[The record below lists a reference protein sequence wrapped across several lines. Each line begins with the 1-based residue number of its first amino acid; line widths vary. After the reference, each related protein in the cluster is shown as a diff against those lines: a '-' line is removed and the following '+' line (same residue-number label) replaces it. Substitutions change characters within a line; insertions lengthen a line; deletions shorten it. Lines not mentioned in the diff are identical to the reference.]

1 MMVAPRALAVSV
13 ALVCSASLLHGQPA
27 IERLPANVRG
37 PEVVARVFDRGSGLT
52 AGTVFTLT
60 RGPAG
65 RIWLGTDDGVFVSAG
80 GQWKPA
86 EMPPVESR
94 QVRDIVFDSAGGRW
108 YATRL
113 GAFVLRNG
121 SWQSYTVDEGVPGP
135 VVYSVVSTNAIDG
148 TPRMVMGAAR
158 GVCVVNGARCDRLA
172 LPPGIGTLAF
182 MVRATTA
189 ADGTDELWV
198 ASASG
203 GAARLRRG
211 AWRVFT
217 ASEGLKTLSAEDVI
231 LGPTGVS
238 DPVVV
243 VGRDGVF
250 SLRRDASGAERF
262 ERVPGSPMLAY
273 RGAWITPPQS
283 PPELWIGTADGFV
296 TRYRRGR
303 WAMLAISESL
313 RHGQVTVLRGVMY
326 DGVTRLVY
334 VGTRGDRLMRM
345 SFGAATSYA
354 LPGLASRDFV
364 AEIAQYPGDR
374 TRNALVISA
383 GSVNLID
390 SMGRATTLESPTA
403 PQATNNAA
411 GYYGVLKP
419 RAATS
424 GAASSAVSEAAS
436 VIAAGS
442 DDSVVALVGTGR
454 GILRYDGR
462 TWNAMPGADGA
473 FARDI
478 KRLPLPDGSEAVVAA
493 TSLGVKMWTGT
504 RWDSMPGLPRF
515 EASAVNAVS
524 ASDGVQLIMGSA
536 IGVLTMTR
544 SGVRFD
550 SVHSRGTERYA
561 WFGSLCAMRSGGRT
575 RVFAGTDQG
584 TVYWRDA
591 DSVSAWHPLPERLAG
606 SIGALSIVPLACADS
621 TRLFAGSRFG
631 LSVFDVAATDP
642 AAWHLAALLGRE
654 DGLASNE
661 VSAIGRVRGGRVWVG
676 TVFGPSLVDMSQ
688 ASIAPSAPLEVRVFD
703 DPRGPP
709 LESGVHVPSTHAQL
723 RVDFWIDNAHRE
735 EDSRFLVE
743 WRREDEWFAS
753 TESLI
758 DVNSTWSDATTRYI
772 TGISPGSYRLRVRGR
787 DFAGRESTPVE
798 FRIVIDPP
806 WWRSWPAV
814 LAYAWGLLAVLVALY
829 RWRVGVLRA
838 GTVQLIESDK
848 RLRASEGKFRALF
861 DRSTDAHLLVE
872 RGQIVG
878 ANAMA
883 GQLFGATTDASL
895 VGRALADVL
904 PEYVDAVPARGTQD
918 VILRRADD
926 VVPAQLAV
934 TSITTDAGPMLHL
947 VLRDLTEVRAA
958 ERARDRME
966 AHLRERQRLES
977 LGTLAGGVAHDFNNL
992 LGVIRGNAELADDS
1006 LEVGSPAHE
1015 HLESIVDASDRA
1027 RDLVQQILT
1036 FSRNPS
1042 PRKTRVDLSALI
1054 TALQPLL
1061 RRMIPSSVEIVLQG
1075 VDVPHIIKG
1084 DPTQLEQVLLNLAS
1098 NAEYAMREQASGR
1111 LTMGV
1116 SAVQLSDDGPP
1127 PHGAVVQLIVSD
1139 TGVGMTDTVREH
1151 VFEPFFTTKPT
1162 GEGTGLGLAVIHGIV
1177 AAHGGR
1183 VQLTSAPGAGT
1194 TVEVDFPS
1202 ADETSSVTSAHNQP
1216 VVAAGAAG
1224 ARPGARLIVVDD
1236 EPSVAR
1242 VLERSLTRAGY
1253 SVRVFSDPRTALQA
1267 IADAPDA
1274 VDLVL
1279 TDQTMPGLTGDVLT
1293 ERIMAIAPTLPVLIL
1308 TGFSHRLT
1316 SEKAAAVGARAVL
1329 QKPIALDEL
1338 HRAVAHAL
1346 TTPRTAGADVETNAS
1361 V

>member
-1 MMVAPRALAVSV
+1 MVAPRALAVSV

-27 IERLPANVRG
+27 MERLPAGVRG

-94 QVRDIVFDSAGGRW
+94 QVREIVFDSAGGRW
-108 YATRL
+108 YATRV

-121 SWQSYTVDEGVPGP
+121 RWQSYGVAEGVPGP
-135 VVYSVVSTNAIDG
+135 VVYSAVSTNAIDG
-148 TPRMVMGAAR
+148 TPRMVLGAAK
-158 GVCVVNGARCDRLA
+158 GVCVINGARCEPLA
-172 LPPGIGTLAF
+172 LPQGIGTLAF
-182 MVRATTA
+182 MVRATTG

-211 AWRVFT
+211 AWTVFT
-217 ASEGLKTLSAEDVI
+217 ESEGLKTLSAEDVI
-231 LGPTGVS
+231 LGPAGVS

-243 VGRDGVF
+243 VGREGVF
-250 SLRRDASGAERF
+250 TLRRDDSGGERF
-262 ERVPGSPMLAY
+262 VRVPGSPILAY
-273 RGAWITPPQS
+273 RGAWITPPQA
-283 PPELWIGTADGFV
+283 PPELWIGTSDGLV
-296 TRYRRGR
+296 TRYRQGR
-303 WAMLAISESL
+303 WAMLAIAESL
-313 RHGQVTVLRGVMY
+313 RHGQVTVLRGVVY
-326 DGVTRLVY
+326 DSVTRLVY
-334 VGTRGDRLMRM
+334 VGTRGDQLMRM

-374 TRNALVISA
+374 KRNALVISA

-390 SMGRATTLESPTA
+390 SLGRAITLESPTA

-411 GYYGVLKP
+411 GYYGVLTP
-419 RAATS
+419 RAA
-424 GAASSAVSEAAS
+424 ASAPAS
-436 VIAAGS
+436 TAAAGR
-442 DDSVVALVGTGR
+442 DDSVAALVGTGR

-462 TWNAMPGADGA
+462 AWNAMPGAEGA

-493 TSLGVKMWTGT
+493 TSLGVKMWSGT
-504 RWDSMPGLPRF
+504 RWTSMPGLPTF
-515 EASAVNAVS
+515 EAAAVNAVT

-536 IGVLTMTR
+536 IGVFTMTR

-550 SVHSRGTERYA
+550 SVRTRDMEHRA

-575 RVFAGTDQG
+575 RVFVGTDQG

-591 DSVSAWHPLPERLAG
+591 DSISAWHTLPERLAG
-606 SIGALSIVPLACADS
+606 SIGALSNVPLACADS
-621 TRLFAGSRFG
+621 TRLFAGSRLG

-642 AAWHLAALLGRE
+642 SAWRLAALLGRE
-654 DGLASNE
+654 DGLAANE
-661 VSAIGRVRGGRVWVG
+661 VSAIGRVRNGRVWVG

-688 ASIAPSAPLEVRVFD
+688 ASIAPSAPLAVRVFD

-735 EDSRFLVE
+735 EDSRFLLE
-743 WRREDEWFAS
+743 WRREDEWFSS
-753 TESLI
+753 TASLI

-798 FRIVIDPP
+798 FRIVIDAP

-814 LAYAWGLLAVLVALY
+814 LAYACGLVAVLVALY

-838 GTVQLIESDK
+838 GTAQLIESDK

-883 GQLFGATTDASL
+883 AQLFGAPAGASL

-904 PEYVDAVPARGTQD
+904 PTHVDAVPGRGAQD
-918 VILRRADD
+918 VTLHRADEI
-926 VVPAQLAV
+926 VPAQLTV

-958 ERARDRME
+958 ERARERME

-992 LGVIRGNAELADDS
+992 LGVIRGNAELADES
-1006 LEVGSPAHE
+1006 LDVGSPAHE

-1075 VDVPHIIKG
+1075 VDTPHIVEG

-1098 NAEYAMREQASGR
+1098 NAEYAMREHASGR

-1116 SAVQLSDDGPP
+1116 TASPLADDGQP
-1127 PHGAVVQLIVSD
+1127 PHGAVVRLIVSD

-1194 TVEVDFPS
+1194 TVDVEFPS
-1202 ADETSSVTSAHNQP
+1202 ADETLRDTSADNQA
-1216 VVAAGAAG
+1216 VVGRGAAD
-1224 ARPGARLIVVDD
+1224 ARSGARLIVVDD

-1253 SVRVFSDPRTALQA
+1253 AVRVFSDPRTALQA

-1274 VDLVL
+1274 VDLLL

-1293 ERIMAIAPTLPVLIL
+1293 ERVLAIAPTLPVLIL

-1329 QKPIALDEL
+1329 QKPIALEEL

-1346 TTPRTAGADVETNAS
+1346 MTPLPTGADIVTKAPG
-1361 V
+1361 